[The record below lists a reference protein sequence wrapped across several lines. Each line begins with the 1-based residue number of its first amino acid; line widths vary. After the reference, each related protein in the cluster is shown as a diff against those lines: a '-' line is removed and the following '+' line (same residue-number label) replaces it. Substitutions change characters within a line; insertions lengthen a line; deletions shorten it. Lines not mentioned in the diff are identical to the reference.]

1 MKKIYKFIFINICLF
16 AMISG
21 CVTNSTVPSEKVNTN
36 VNVYQAKEMTDQG
49 IVFILDVRSENE
61 YDSGHLK
68 GATRISLQELNISEK
83 LNDIPED
90 KMILVY
96 SSDKEQSI
104 QACEILSENGF
115 PQIYNM
121 IDGIDAW
128 VDAGFEVDK

>member
-1 MKKIYKFIFINICLF
+1 MKNIYEIIFINIFLF

-21 CVTNSTVPSEKVNTN
+21 CITNSTVPYEEVNMN
-36 VNVYQAKEMTDQG
+36 INVYQAKEMTDQG

-68 GATRISLQELNISEK
+68 GATRISLQDLNILEK
-83 LNDIPED
+83 LNDIPKD

-96 SSDKEQSI
+96 SSDKERSI
-104 QACEILSENGF
+104 QAGEILSDNGF
-115 PQIYNM
+115 PQIYIM

-128 VDAGFEVDK
+128 VDAGFELDK